1 MEEVHNKKV
10 VILGAARSGMA
21 AASLL
26 RELGSHVFVSDIAMT
41 EKKQQEIKILEGLG
55 IPFEFGQHSEKI
67 YDTDFIVLSP
77 GIPLTSTVVQSI
89 LKKGIPIYSEVEVAS
104 WFCQSPIIA
113 ITGSNGKTT
122 TTTLLGEILRTE
134 MPDAII
140 AGNIG
145 TPFSNQVLEGKTTSW
160 ASVEISS
167 FQLETI
173 KHFHPK
179 VAIILNLAPNHLDWY
194 ESFEDYVKAK
204 LRILINLSRDDYL
217 IYNGDDHFLQKKLKS
232 CQAKKLYFSLTDEKA
247 DALIK
252 RNTIFLEKK
261 SLIPTSQILLK
272 GAHNYMNAMAACLA
286 ARCADISD
294 DSIVGVLQTFK
305 GVEHR
310 LEHVATVRD
319 VRFINDSKATTI
331 ESLTVAL
338 NSFDTPIILIAGGK
352 DKGSDYSQ
360 INELIRKKVRE
371 VFLIGAAQERIA
383 SSWKNITKINF
394 AQNLEEAVDD
404 AFNKAYKGDVI
415 LLSPACSSFD
425 MFHDFED
432 RGRKFKQIVS
442 QIVTNYE
449 NNETKK

>member
-1 MEEVHNKKV
+1 MEEVNNKKV
-10 VILGAARSGMA
+10 AILGAARSGMA

-26 RELGSHVFVSDIAMT
+26 HQLGSHVFVSDIAMA
-41 EKKQQEIKILEGLG
+41 EKKQQEIEILEGLG
-55 IPFEFGQHSEKI
+55 IPFEFGQHSEKV
-67 YDTDFIVLSP
+67 YDIDFTVLSP

-145 TPFSNQVLEGKTTSW
+145 TPFSKQVLDSKTSSW
-160 ASVEISS
+160 AVVEISS

-194 ESFEDYVKAK
+194 ESFEDYIKAK
-204 LRILINLSRDDYL
+204 LRILINLSPDDYL
-217 IYNGDDHFLQKKLKS
+217 IYNGDDHFLQKRIAS
-232 CQAKKLYFSLTDEKA
+232 CQAKKLYFSLIDEKA
-247 DALIK
+247 NAFIK
-252 RNTIFLEKK
+252 EDTIFLEKK
-261 SLIPTSQILLK
+261 RLIPTSQILLK
-272 GAHNYMNAMAACLA
+272 GDHNYMNAMAACLA
-286 ARCADISD
+286 VKCANISD
-294 DSIVGVLQTFK
+294 NSIVAVLQTFN

-310 LEHVATVRD
+310 LENVATARD

-338 NSFDTPIILIAGGK
+338 KSFDTPIVLIAGGK
-352 DKGSDYSQ
+352 DKGSDYSRV
-360 INELIRKKVRE
+360 NELIRKKVRE
-371 VFLIGAAQERIA
+371 VFLIGAAQDKIA
-383 SSWKNITKINF
+383 SSWKNITKINL
-394 AQNLEEAVDD
+394 AENLKEAVYN
-404 AFNKAYKGDVI
+404 AFSKANKGDVI

-432 RGRKFKQIVS
+432 RGNKFKQIVN
-442 QIVTNYE
+442 QIVTEYE
-449 NNETKK
+449 NNETKE